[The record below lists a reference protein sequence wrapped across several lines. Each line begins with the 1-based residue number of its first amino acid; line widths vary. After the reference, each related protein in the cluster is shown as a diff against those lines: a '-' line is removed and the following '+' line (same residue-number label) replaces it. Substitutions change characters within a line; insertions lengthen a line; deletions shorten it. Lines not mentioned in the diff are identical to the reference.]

1 MFKLLFFSVLQGD
14 HEDVLEKFGDNELG
28 EEARR
33 LLKDPL
39 RSRLAA
45 SGLLP
50 AVSAPEK
57 GTQGVGG
64 GGKRLPKLPV
74 ILCAAQSCATF
85 CMLQLQVARQSS
97 AKARHA

>member
-57 GTQGVGG
+57 GTQGMAGRGLWGRGWGG
-64 GGKRLPKLPV
+64 GDRG
-74 ILCAAQSCATF
+74 S
-85 CMLQLQVARQSS
+85 QSS
-97 AKARHA
+97 L